1 MLTEDTPDGAS
12 ASAATKQ
19 HFKNVRNAIPHD
31 HFRNNGATFA
41 KISLLDQRQT
51 MQINLVTTTE
61 FMKAQ
66 PNDYVN
72 ITNERL
78 GFTNK
83 LFKIEDMSLT
93 FWKMK
98 ALFSLLSNYH

>member
-19 HFKNVRNAIPHD
+19 HFKKTLEMRFPMTTSETMAQ
-31 HFRNNGATFA
+31 RLQ

-78 GFTNK
+78 
-83 LFKIEDMSLT
+83 
-93 FWKMK
+93 
-98 ALFSLLSNYH
+98 